1 MSIDQILT
9 GIGLVGIG
17 GLLKSFFDFLV
28 ANQKLKND
36 AKQSTKEIRY
46 KAIILMCYAL
56 VNYDKEKTTLI
67 INRPDIDSKERLKN
81 EISIEFINMSLFGS
95 DNVIITMKKFI
106 SKPEPKTLNNLAI
119 AMRKDLY
126 GIRTKLN
133 QNHFNIEEII

>member
-1 MSIDQILT
+1 MSTDQILT

-28 ANQKLKND
+28 ASRKLKND

-67 INRPDIDSKERLKN
+67 INRPDIDSIDRLKN
-81 EISIEFINMSLFGS
+81 EISVEFINMSLFGS
-95 DNVIITMKKFI
+95 DNVIIAMKKFI
-106 SKPEPKTLNNLAI
+106 SEPDVIALNNLAI

-133 QNHFNIEEII
+133 RDHFKIDL

>member
-1 MSIDQILT
+1 MSTDQILT

-28 ANQKLKND
+28 ASRKLKND

-67 INRPDIDSKERLKN
+67 INRPDIDSIDRLKN
-81 EISIEFINMSLFGS
+81 EISVEFINMSLFGS
-95 DNVIITMKKFI
+95 DNVIIAMKKFI
-106 SKPEPKTLNNLAI
+106 FELDVIALNNLAI

-133 QNHFNIEEII
+133 RDHFKIDL

>member
-1 MSIDQILT
+1 MSTDQILT

-17 GLLKSFFDFLV
+17 GLLKSLFDFLV
-28 ANQKLKND
+28 ASRKLKND

-56 VNYDKEKTTLI
+56 VNYDREKTTLI
-67 INRPDIDSKERLKN
+67 INRPDIDSINRLKN
-81 EISIEFINMSLFGS
+81 EISVEFINMSLFGS
-95 DNVIITMKKFI
+95 DNVIIAMKKFI
-106 SKPEPKTLNNLAI
+106 SEPDVIALNNLAI

-133 QNHFNIEEII
+133 RDHFMIDL

>member
-1 MSIDQILT
+1 MSTDQILT

-17 GLLKSFFDFLV
+17 GLLKSLFDFLV
-28 ANQKLKND
+28 ASRKLKND

-67 INRPDIDSKERLKN
+67 INRPDIDSIDRLKN
-81 EISIEFINMSLFGS
+81 EISVEFINMSLFGS
-95 DNVIITMKKFI
+95 DNVIIAMKKFI
-106 SKPEPKTLNNLAI
+106 SEPDVIALNNLAI

-133 QNHFNIEEII
+133 RDHFMIDL

>member
-133 QNHFNIEEII
+133 QDHFNIKEII

>member
-46 KAIILMCYAL
+46 KEIILMCYAL

-133 QNHFNIEEII
+133 QNHFNIKEII

>member
-133 QNHFNIEEII
+133 QNHFNIKEII

>member
-1 MSIDQILT
+1 MVTDQILT
-9 GIGLVGIG
+9 GIGLIGVGGI
-17 GLLKSFFDFLV
+17 LKSFFDFLV
-28 ANQKLKND
+28 SNKKLKSD

-67 INRPDIDSKERLKN
+67 INRQDIDSLNRLKN
-81 EISIEFINMSLFGS
+81 EISVEFINMSLFGS
-95 DNVIITMKKFI
+95 DNVIMAMKKFI
-106 SKPEPKTLNNLAI
+106 FEKDMKTLNNLAI

-133 QNHFNIEEII
+133 GDHFNIEL